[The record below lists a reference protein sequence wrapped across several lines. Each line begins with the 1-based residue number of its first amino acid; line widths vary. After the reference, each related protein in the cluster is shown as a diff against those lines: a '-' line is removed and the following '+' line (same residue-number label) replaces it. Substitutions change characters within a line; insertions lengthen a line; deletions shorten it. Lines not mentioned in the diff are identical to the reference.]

1 MASWLDE
8 YQNIK
13 TDMERDFNGA
23 IPAVEQLI
31 VYQELIYRIGVL
43 EMAKELCSSAPV
55 TTDTKALV
63 RHYQLVDAYL
73 RCVVNERRF
82 GLPADV
88 KVHADCRKRFS
99 SFRPVDEN
107 TYRESINQLI
117 NAVLLVWMQL
127 RNAYTNIPRRKEAR
141 A

>member
-82 GLPADV
+82 GPPADV
-88 KVHADCRKRFS
+88 KLKERRGPRPTRSARYTQTAES
-99 SFRPVDEN
+99 AFRASGPS
-107 TYRESINQLI
+107 TKIL
-117 NAVLLVWMQL
+117 
-127 RNAYTNIPRRKEAR
+127 TAR